1 MSQVPRNYNNRILV
15 SFPKKQTSML
25 RITLKITLRGT
36 FRKDVGSRREN
47 KSKLIRMKLQAKLF
61 KAQLYLNLIG
71 ELWNEMSF

>member
-1 MSQVPRNYNNRILV
+1 MSQVPRNYNNCILV

-61 KAQLYLNLIG
+61 KA
-71 ELWNEMSF
+71 